1 MPGHLL
7 IQDYLADLHGLPA
20 EVVDELT
27 DGLLETYEHH
37 RARGHAPDDAA
48 HAAIAEFGS
57 ARDVVAAFDRIAP
70 GRRTARALLATG
82 PLVGL
87 CWGTALITARV
98 WTWPIPAWAPP
109 ALGAALATVIVLLLV
124 AAQASRSRA
133 RRAAA
138 AGAGTIALL
147 DVLVVAGVIATA
159 PVLPGLLQV
168 ALVASVVR
176 ACLSV
181 RTLPGILA
189 Y

>member
-1 MPGHLL
+1 MFGHAL
-7 IQDYLADLHGLPA
+7 IQDYLAGLKGLPA

-37 RARGHAPDDAA
+37 LARGHAPEDAA
-48 HAAIAEFGS
+48 RAAIAEFGS
-57 ARDVVAAFDRIAP
+57 AGDVITAFDRIAP
-70 GRRTARALLATG
+70 GRRTARVLLATG

-87 CWGTALITARV
+87 CWGTALVTARV

-124 AAQASRSRA
+124 AAKASRSHA
-133 RRAAA
+133 QRAAA

-159 PVLPGLLQV
+159 PALPGLLQV
-168 ALVASVVR
+168 ALLASVVR